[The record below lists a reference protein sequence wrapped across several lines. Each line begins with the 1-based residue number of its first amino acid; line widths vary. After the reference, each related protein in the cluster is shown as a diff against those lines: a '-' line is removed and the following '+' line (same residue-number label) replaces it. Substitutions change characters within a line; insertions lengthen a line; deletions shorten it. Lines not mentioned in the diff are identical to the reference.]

1 MTNTVAQT
9 DSETTF
15 DPTAMVIAS
24 TQPDLGTVIGSV
36 VAVSVVLIIVIVILL
51 TIIVCCVRRYLKRKL
66 ELPNEGPESIEL
78 SKVKR

>member
-15 DPTAMVIAS
+15 DPTAMVITS

-36 VAVSVVLIIVIVILL
+36 VAVSVVLIIVIVIL
-51 TIIVCCVRRYLKRKL
+51 TIIVCCVRRYLKR
-66 ELPNEGPESIEL
+66 EPEL
-78 SKVKR
+78 STEEPQSVELSEVKR